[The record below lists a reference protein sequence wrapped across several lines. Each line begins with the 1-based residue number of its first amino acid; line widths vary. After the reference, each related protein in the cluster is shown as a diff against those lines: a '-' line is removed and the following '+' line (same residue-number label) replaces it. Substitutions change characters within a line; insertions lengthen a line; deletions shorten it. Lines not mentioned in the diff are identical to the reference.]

1 MKETKIAML
10 YICTGQYVVFWN
22 DFYESFQSQFLPGC
36 RKEYF
41 VFTDKEDL
49 CKKDNVHLILI
60 PHRDWPYTTLMRFEF
75 FLKVKEDLSMFD
87 FIFFFNANMKC
98 NRTIIEQEVL
108 PNVAKGEKFTVAMHP
123 LYHRTKSRHCPFE
136 RNLNSTAYVSY
147 TNKSKYIMGS
157 LNGGEAKAY
166 LSMIVELAKNTRT
179 DLEKGLVARVHDES
193 HLNAFVSKQPQGAIR
208 YLSPSYIYPMDLL
221 PDYSAYILLL
231 DKQIY
236 FDVTKFKRCQRK
248 KLFIRAFNKIGRY
261 MYENIKYMVFCI
273 KER

>member
-1 MKETKIAML
+1 
-10 YICTGQYVVFWN
+10 
-22 DFYESFQSQFLPGC
+22 
-36 RKEYF
+36 
-41 VFTDKEDL
+41 
-49 CKKDNVHLILI
+49 
-60 PHRDWPYTTLMRFEF
+60 
-75 FLKVKEDLSMFD
+75 
-87 FIFFFNANMKC
+87 
-98 NRTIIEQEVL
+98 
-108 PNVAKGEKFTVAMHP
+108 
-123 LYHRTKSRHCPFE
+123 
-136 RNLNSTAYVSY
+136 
-147 TNKSKYIMGS
+147 MGS

-193 HLNAFVSKQPQGAIR
+193 HLNAFVAKQPQGAIR

-261 MYENIKYMVFCI
+261 MYENIKYKVFCI